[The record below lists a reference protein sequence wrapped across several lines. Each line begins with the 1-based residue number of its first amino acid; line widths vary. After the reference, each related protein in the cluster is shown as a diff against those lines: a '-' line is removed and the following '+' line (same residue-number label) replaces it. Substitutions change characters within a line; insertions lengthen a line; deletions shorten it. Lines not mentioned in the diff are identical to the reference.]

1 MNYFHE
7 NKYFYSRQE
16 IFFFMM
22 INIYFHEKN
31 FEDKDKP

>member
-16 IFFFMM
+16 IFFFMKK
-22 INIYFHEKN
+22 NIYHHE
-31 FEDKDKP
+31 E